1 MIKLKDYSWSIS
13 IEAIIGK
20 DLSAFVV
27 DNTYDRAT
35 LERIMST
42 VVRGHT
48 PNVIVSRYT
57 V

>member
-1 MIKLKDYSWSIS
+1 MIKLKDYCWSTA

-35 LERIMST
+35 LEHIMST
-42 VVRGHT
+42 VVRGHA
-48 PNVIVSRYT
+48 PNVFVSRYT